1 MRIMFNAFKTIKT
14 LILVRVMEGRE
25 DMIINTI
32 MHIQIIIKSIYNIP
46 MELKL
51 IRKEIMLK
59 KSDISRKSLWMIEKV
74 KRLALKR

>member
-14 LILVRVMEGRE
+14 LILERVMEGRE

-46 MELKL
+46 MEVKL

>member
-46 MELKL
+46 MEVKL

-59 KSDISRKSLWMIEKV
+59 KSDISRKSL
-74 KRLALKR
+74 